1 MAVFLFVTAAVAV
14 LVGLVGLVAGPPLW
28 LWRTAQ
34 KKGPPLRRRQAG
46 ST

>member
-1 MAVFLFVTAAVAV
+1 MAAFLFATAAVAV
-14 LVGLVGLVAGPPLW
+14 LTGLVGLLAGPPLW

-34 KKGPPLRRRQAG
+34 EKGLPLRRRQAG